1 MTRKV
6 HEASRSDMSAE
17 QSAFLGGVRAAL
29 RGAKASANPYR
40 AKDLRAAWERGR
52 LHGVRVVAAGVRPL
66 DTARRVG

>member
-6 HEASRSDMSAE
+6 HEAPPSDLSAE
-17 QSAFLGGVRAAL
+17 QSAWLGGLRAAQ

-40 AKDLRAAWERGR
+40 AKDLRAAWERGW